1 MKRGW
6 KALGWTLVWLGG
18 CAGGPEK
25 SALTPTALVQVSPA
39 SEEAALPENG
49 KKYHLRSGDRLAVRV
64 LTDNVFNSTAEIQ
77 VDGRV
82 SIPWV
87 GTVRASGR
95 TLDALEKVVQ
105 DSLAY
110 LLRRPVVTLGID
122 AFGPQRVYV
131 TGEVRAPGAYPIE
144 AGQTVL
150 GAIIA
155 AGGLLPTA
163 NTDDVLLLR
172 RLTETEASVN
182 TVDLE
187 KILQGS
193 RDFGDPVVQDLD
205 IIHVPRTFIADVG
218 IFVEQ
223 FFNRLRPI
231 PNLYLDGWEAFHID
245 QVRTIRETRF
255 VP

>member
-1 MKRGW
+1 M
-6 KALGWTLVWLGG
+6 
-18 CAGGPEK
+18 
-25 SALTPTALVQVSPA
+25 
-39 SEEAALPENG
+39 
-49 KKYHLRSGDRLAVRV
+49 
-64 LTDNVFNSTAEIQ
+64 NSTAEVQ
-77 VDGRV
+77 LDGRV
-82 SIPWV
+82 TIPWV
-87 GTVRASGR
+87 GTLRASGSTIESLR
-95 TLDALEKVVQ
+95 AAVE
-105 DSLAY
+105 DSLGG
-110 LLRRPVVTLGID
+110 LLRRPTVAIGIES
-122 AFGPQRVYV
+122 FGPSRVYV
-131 TGEVRAPGAYPIE
+131 TGEVRAPGAYTIQ

-163 NTDDVLLLR
+163 NTDDILLLR

-182 TVDLE
+182 AVDIE
-187 KILQGS
+187 KILQGKKG
-193 RDFGDPVVQDLD
+193 FGDPIVQDLD

-223 FFNRLRPI
+223 FFNRIRPV